1 MHLKGASA
9 IIKKG
14 RQGFMSSSIEENLQ
28 NKLIPLID
36 LLLEIAQRSS
46 RLGLMALESY
56 KDQTTDPW
64 LFKGLTLVLR
74 GTDSD
79 NILRVFKNLLQA
91 DDYRREEVWHIR
103 IIREAMVSI
112 SRRDSYEDMED
123 ILFSVIGDRGRED
136 YRKQKQT
143 LMKQKVADFLSKKRT
158 IEPEGSESGH
168 RLESF
173 SDKQIIIL
181 LDQVNTELLGPFLAG
196 EKHSLQCR
204 IISFLDE
211 QGQSDLVEQLETG
224 YLDISI
230 EKARKLLSY
239 RIRRVDGEF
248 KDEEI
253 LSQQEVDKL
262 LRDKM

>member
-1 MHLKGASA
+1 MGALPLLR
-9 IIKKG
+9 KEG
-14 RQGFMSSSIEENLQ
+14 RGSMSNSM
-28 NKLIPLID
+28 NKNVKSELISLID

-46 RLGLMALESY
+46 HLGLMALESY
-56 KDQTTDPW
+56 KDQTSDPW
-64 LFKGLTLVLR
+64 IFKGLTLVLR

-79 NILRVFKNLLQA
+79 NILRVFRNLLQA
-91 DDYRREEVWHIR
+91 DDYSREEIWHIR
-103 IIREAMVSI
+103 IIKEAMVSI
-112 SRRDSYEDMED
+112 SRRDSFEDMED
-123 ILFSVIGDRGRED
+123 ILFSVIGDRGRDE
-136 YRKQKQT
+136 YRKQKKARQ
-143 LMKQKVADFLSKKRT
+143 KQKVSDFLTKKRT
-158 IEPEGSESGH
+158 IEPEGSESGL
-168 RLESF
+168 RMENF
-173 SDKQIIIL
+173 TDKQMILL

-204 IISFLDE
+204 VISFLDE

-224 YLDISI
+224 FLDISI

-253 LSQQEVDKL
+253 LSQKEVDKL